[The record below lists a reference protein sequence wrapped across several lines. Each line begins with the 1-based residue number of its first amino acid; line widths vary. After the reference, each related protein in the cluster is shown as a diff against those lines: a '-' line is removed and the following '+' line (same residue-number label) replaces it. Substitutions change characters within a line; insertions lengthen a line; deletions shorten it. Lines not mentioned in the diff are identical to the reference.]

1 MGGHP
6 EGSPAGS
13 PPRRSP
19 VVLQVLPALETG
31 GVERGTVEMTQAIVR
46 AGGTALVASQ
56 GGRLVAG
63 VERAGGRHFSLRLNG
78 KNPWAMWRNA
88 AALAQLIRRYRV
100 EIVHARSRA
109 PAWSALLACRRTGA
123 HFLTTYHALYGEDFP
138 LKRRYN
144 AVMARGERV
153 IAISRYVAEQLLA
166 RHRVDPA
173 RVRVIPRGVDP
184 AVFDPDAVEPKR
196 IARIMDAWR
205 LPEGARTVV
214 LAGRL
219 TPWKGQSVL
228 IDALARL
235 GQPELCA
242 VLIGSDRGHPRYAVS
257 LVRQAERLGVVG
269 QLRLVGECDDM
280 PAALLLADVV
290 VSASTRPEGFGR
302 TVIEAQAMRRP
313 VIATD
318 HGGAVETV
326 ADGVTGWRVPPGD
339 VSALA
344 AAIAHAFE
352 LSDAERA
359 QVGARARASVQQSYT
374 TSAMQK
380 ATLDVYAELLG
391 RHDSPPE

>member
-1 MGGHP
+1 MRGYP
-6 EGSPAGS
+6 EKPAA
-13 PPRRSP
+13 RRSP

-31 GVERGTVEMTQAIVR
+31 GVERGTVEITQAIVR
-46 AGGTALVASQ
+46 AGGTALVASE
-56 GGRLVAG
+56 GGRLVGA
-63 VERAGGRHFSLRLNG
+63 VERAGGRHIALRLNR
-78 KNPWAMWRNA
+78 KQPWRIWRNA
-88 AALAQLIRRYRV
+88 GALADIIRRQGV

-123 HFLTTYHALYGEDFP
+123 HFVTTYHALYGEDFP

-153 IAISRYVAEQLLA
+153 IAISHYVAEHLLTQ
-166 RHRVDPA
+166 HRIDPA

-184 AVFDPDAVEPKR
+184 AVFDPDAIGPNR
-196 IARIMDAWR
+196 ISRIMEAWR

-219 TPWKGQSVL
+219 TSWKGQAVL
-228 IDALARL
+228 IEALARL
-235 GQPELCA
+235 RRPEICA
-242 VLIGSDRGHPRYAVS
+242 VLIGSDRGHTRYAVS
-257 LVRQAERLGVVG
+257 LVREAKRLGVVT

-280 PAALLLADVV
+280 PAALLLGDVV

-302 TVIEAQAMRRP
+302 AVIEAQAMRRP

-326 ADGVTGWRVPPGD
+326 EHGVTGWRVPPGD
-339 VSALA
+339 PDALA
-344 AAIAHAFE
+344 AAIADAFD
-352 LSDAERA
+352 LADAERA
-359 QVGARARASVQQSYT
+359 QFGERARASVQQRYT
-374 TSAMQK
+374 TRAMQQ

-391 RHDSPPE
+391 R

>member
-1 MGGHP
+1 MRGYPGGP
-6 EGSPAGS
+6 
-13 PPRRSP
+13 PPRGSP

-31 GVERGTVEMTQAIVR
+31 GVERGTVEITQAIVR

-63 VERAGGRHFSLRLNG
+63 VERAGGRHIGLRLNS
-78 KNPWAMWRNA
+78 KDPWVIWRNA
-88 AALAQLIRRYRV
+88 AALADIIRRERV

-123 HFLTTYHALYGEDFP
+123 HFVTTYHALYGEDLP

-144 AVMARGERV
+144 AVMAHGERV
-153 IAISRYVAEQLLA
+153 IAISNYVAGHLLA
-166 RHRVDPA
+166 RHHIDPA

-184 AVFDPDAVEPKR
+184 AVFDPDVIEPNR

-228 IDALARL
+228 IDAMARL
-235 GQPELCA
+235 RRPELCA

-257 LVRQAERLGVVG
+257 LVRQAEQLGVIS

-280 PAALLLADVV
+280 PAALLLADIA

-302 TVIEAQAMRRP
+302 AVIEAQAMRRP

-326 ADGVTGWRVPPGD
+326 AHGETGWRVPPGD
-339 VSALA
+339 AGALA
-344 AAIAHAFE
+344 AVIVHAFDLPE
-352 LSDAERA
+352 AERA
-359 QVGARARASVQQSYT
+359 AIGARARASVQQSYT
-374 TSAMQK
+374 TSAMQD
-380 ATLDVYAELLG
+380 ATLAVYAELLG
-391 RHDSPPE
+391 R